1 MRIGFSELNQNSK
14 KLWDEIKTAVGAGSM
29 LDEDRTYEHKS
40 EVRNQEQQTHV
51 EIKALCGDTAT
62 YY

>member
-1 MRIGFSELNQNSK
+1 
-14 KLWDEIKTAVGAGSM
+14 M

-40 EVRNQEQQTHV
+40 ELRNQEQQTHV
-51 EIKALCGDTAT
+51 ERKALCGDTAT